1 MTRHESAVFSA
12 IAGSLFWQP
21 KPADEA
27 AVESLLSAGVIQP
40 IRQGKLNG
48 YALTPAG
55 YVRWLMPHG
64 QLSWI
69 PG

>member
-1 MTRHESAVFSA
+1 MNLHESAVFSA

-21 KPADEA
+21 TPGDDPAIGCLLA
-27 AVESLLSAGVIQP
+27 AGLIQP

-55 YVRWLMPHG
+55 YVLWMGPHG
-64 QLSWI
+64 
-69 PG
+69 